1 MGRQEGWIHHIVRNA
16 LSMFLTRGDLW
27 LNWEPGYELF
37 MNYLIDGDWA
47 VCSGNWMWV
56 SSSAFEKSLNSS
68 FCLDPT
74 VYGWRVDPN
83 GCYVKKYPAPIVD
96 HKAASQRNCRNME
109 ELQKLLLAR
118 CNMEPE
124 HVKPSDATEVKKF
137 FNLEPREN

>member
-1 MGRQEGWIHHIVRNA
+1 MKDDLDQIYLSSILQVQEKAKCIIGK
-16 LSMFLTRGDLW
+16 D
-27 LNWEPGYELF
+27 
-37 MNYLIDGDWA
+37 
-47 VCSGNWMWV
+47 
-56 SSSAFEKSLNSS
+56 
-68 FCLDPT
+68 
-74 VYGWRVDPN
+74 
-83 GCYVKKYPAPIVD
+83 YPAPIVD